1 MVPGGWGASI
11 PARCRQLNG
20 RPRPDLDKE
29 IREIAD
35 SIADAEFG
43 RQKTGDVLRIVFFNI
58 CDSEEHA
65 RTAAGRPGYPLYS
78 GMPGWAA
85 IRALNDARSGL
96 VPLQLVSDA
105 FSVVS
110 FVPGVAR

>member
-65 RTAAGRPGYPLYS
+65 RGRRTPGISALERNARMGSYP
-78 GMPGWAA
+78 GA
-85 IRALNDARSGL
+85 
-96 VPLQLVSDA
+96 Q
-105 FSVVS
+105 
-110 FVPGVAR
+110 